1 MHFEWDSNKNR
12 ANRHKHGV
20 SFELA
25 AQVFSDP
32 NRLEEANSMIG
43 GEERLQVIGMAGDSL
58 MILFV
63 AYTERN
69 TDGEENIRIISARKA
84 SKKERGRYSSLR

>member
-1 MHFEWDSNKNR
+1 MAFEWDSNKNR
-12 ANRHKHGV
+12 ANRQKHGV

-25 AQVFSDP
+25 SEVFYDP
-32 NRLEEANSMIG
+32 NRLEEANSMID
-43 GEERLQVIGMAGDSL
+43 GEARSQVIGMAGDSL

-63 AYTERN
+63 AYTERT

-84 SKKERGRYSSLR
+84 SKKERRRYSSVR